1 MNWQWQQE
9 GAGRERSKTMVHCWL
24 CLAVLGTG
32 LVIRTPALQV
42 GFFTTMIRVY
52 ASVEGIDGG
61 SDHSFMSP
69 LTPCRGSMC
78 SSLARVCT
86 FWGSAHGELVAS
98 RSSGRESRSSVAF
111 FRRKSY

>member
-42 GFFTTMIRVY
+42 GFFTTMIRVH
-52 ASVEGIDGG
+52 ASAAEIDGPSG

-86 FWGSAHGELVAS
+86 FWGSARGELVAS
-98 RSSGRESRSSVAF
+98 RSSGRESMVKCGF
-111 FRRKSY
+111 